1 MIIQEPDGRLH
12 YIPLHE
18 VSEYQALLGT
28 LRRCIRAWWHWS
40 ASRVASLRVEAE
52 LYPAA
57 VLKFMP

>member
-18 VSEYQALLGT
+18 VPEYQILLDT
-28 LRRCIRAWWHWS
+28 FSRCIHASWRWSTSRAAAWLS
-40 ASRVASLRVEAE
+40 TVE

-57 VLKFMP
+57 TLKFMP